1 MPKPIFRWLTV
12 ALLSIFCAT
21 PLTPASAIAQ
31 SQGNLPSLGDT
42 ERDALS
48 PISEYKLGSEIME
61 KIRIDPDYVDDAL
74 VLDYLN
80 NFGNRLVSMHPE
92 ARGEAGNDFFFF
104 AVRDPAINAFA
115 LPGGFIGVHT
125 GLMVAAQ
132 SESEL
137 ASVIGHE
144 IGHVAQRHIARS
156 MGQQRQDMLIPLASI
171 VLGAL
176 AARNNPDAGMA
187 MMTGGQG
194 YAIQRQLNFS
204 REAEREADR
213 IGFQIMRDGGFDTSG
228 MTVFF
233 GRLQT
238 ASRSYTDS
246 TPSYLRTH
254 PMTTERI
261 ADIEARIR
269 EQPYR
274 QHVDSLDFHLI
285 RARVRILQ
293 DQTANGLYEVAGLL
307 RQQARS
313 GNRTEAAAAQ
323 YGLAVIALK
332 QGDVA
337 KARALLQQVQKLA
350 RDQTSGKR
358 NEILTS
364 LSIEIKLA
372 GNQKNDAAKEAEAAL
387 SQFPGSRGI
396 ARQYA
401 DVLYAAGRYEDAAQ
415 YLRSQVQIY
424 RDEAQLQQ
432 QLAKTYAA
440 QGKIALMHMAL
451 AESYGMKGGLSS
463 ALEQLALAR
472 SSPDATF
479 YDNSIIDARER
490 ELQAKR
496 REQLKE
502 KKPR

>member
-1 MPKPIFRWLTV
+1 M
-12 ALLSIFCAT
+12 
-21 PLTPASAIAQ
+21 
-31 SQGNLPSLGDT
+31 
-42 ERDALS
+42 
-48 PISEYKLGSEIME
+48 
-61 KIRIDPDYVDDAL
+61 
-74 VLDYLN
+74 
-80 NFGNRLVSMHPE
+80 
-92 ARGEAGNDFFFF
+92 
-104 AVRDPAINAFA
+104 
-115 LPGGFIGVHT
+115 
-125 GLMVAAQ
+125 
-132 SESEL
+132 
-137 ASVIGHE
+137 
-144 IGHVAQRHIARS
+144 
-156 MGQQRQDMLIPLASI
+156 
-171 VLGAL
+171 
-176 AARNNPDAGMA
+176 
-187 MMTGGQG
+187 
-194 YAIQRQLNFS
+194 QRQLNFS

-228 MTVFF
+228 MNVFF

-238 ASRSYTDS
+238 AARSYTDS

-274 QHVDSLDFHLI
+274 QHADSLDFHLI

-293 DQTANGLYEVAGLL
+293 DQTANGLHEVAVLL
-307 RQQARS
+307 HQQARS
-313 GNRTEAAAAQ
+313 GNRMEAAAAQ

-337 KARALLQQVQKLA
+337 KARALQQQAQKLV
-350 RDQTSGKR
+350 REQMSGKR

-372 GNQKNDAAKEAEAAL
+372 GNQLNDAVKEAEAAL
-387 SQFPGSRGI
+387 SQFSGSRGI
-396 ARQYA
+396 SRQYA

-415 YLRSQVQIY
+415 YLRSQVQLY

-490 ELQAKR
+490 ELQARR

-502 KKPR
+502 KKSR